1 MQLKQKQKYV
11 DVYNDVIRKHH
22 SDLFFPNMRGGLNI
36 SNLYRLLFGYD
47 SQYEFRLILDKKQR
61 KYNLVSNI
69 VGSATEHA
77 ANDEGFDEVNS
88 TSISFYDTCK
98 NMGIQC
104 FPYIDKA
111 VFIED
116 GLIVYFERDEWVDK
130 VDTIDST
137 IYCHAKDDRYCKD
150 VEEFV
155 NKCIVEVDNKHEHKP
170 NTYNLIS
177 YGYDGFFSNSYRF
190 NNWNSN
196 IGDNYND
203 DLPYER
209 ICELLKSGKPEFI
222 LFSGSPG
229 TGKTSLIKS
238 LINDLCKEKEFY
250 YINPSIIDNIAK
262 SDFID
267 FLADISNSVVIME
280 DCEKALMSRDI
291 GNPIID
297 TILNLTDGIIGET
310 FKLKFLCTI
319 NCNESKID
327 KALLRKGRLSLKY
340 QFKELSIDKCKKIW
354 PDASKP
360 MTLADLY
367 NYKVDNGNA
376 TGEKKIGFVQ

>member
-61 KYNLVSNI
+61 KYNLASNI

-130 VDTIDST
+130 VDTLDST

-155 NKCIVEVDNKHEHKP
+155 NKCIVEVDNKCEQKP

-177 YGYDGFFSNSYRF
+177 CNMINKRL
-190 NNWNSN
+190 
-196 IGDNYND
+196 II
-203 DLPYER
+203 R
-209 ICELLKSGKPEFI
+209 I
-222 LFSGSPG
+222 
-229 TGKTSLIKS
+229 
-238 LINDLCKEKEFY
+238 
-250 YINPSIIDNIAK
+250 
-262 SDFID
+262 
-267 FLADISNSVVIME
+267 
-280 DCEKALMSRDI
+280 RDKQI
-291 GNPIID
+291 GN
-297 TILNLTDGIIGET
+297 
-310 FKLKFLCTI
+310 
-319 NCNESKID
+319 
-327 KALLRKGRLSLKY
+327 
-340 QFKELSIDKCKKIW
+340 
-354 PDASKP
+354 
-360 MTLADLY
+360 
-367 NYKVDNGNA
+367 
-376 TGEKKIGFVQ
+376 